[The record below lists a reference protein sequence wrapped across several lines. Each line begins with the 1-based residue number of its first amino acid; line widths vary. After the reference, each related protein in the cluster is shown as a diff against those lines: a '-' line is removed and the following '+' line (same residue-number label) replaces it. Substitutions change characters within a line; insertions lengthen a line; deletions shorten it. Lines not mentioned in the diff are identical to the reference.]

1 MGEEK
6 DGMRGSVKWA
16 RRGSVK
22 WARRMVGMRGGLC
35 VAECGVWGCEA
46 SV

>member
-1 MGEEK
+1 VGEEK
-6 DGMRGSVKWA
+6 DGMRDSVKWA
-16 RRGSVK
+16 RRI
-22 WARRMVGMRGGLC
+22 VGMRGALC